1 MPIPTSTYRLQ
12 ISRDFT
18 LDDAA
23 GVLDYLRELGVG
35 AVYLSP
41 LLQAT
46 TGSPHGYDTTDVTR
60 VDADRGGAEGLRALL
75 AAARDAGLGV
85 VIDIVPNHLGI
96 SVPVENPAW
105 WDVLKLG
112 RASAYAGWFDI
123 DWSRDRIVVPV
134 LGDDASLT
142 VQDGELRYFE
152 HRFPLAPGTE
162 GDDPDVVHARQH
174 YELVHFSRGNTEL
187 NYRRFF
193 AVTTLAGVRV
203 EDPAVFEATHEL
215 VGRLGGRRTGRA
227 PGRPPGRAGGPGRLP
242 GPAAGAGPG
251 RLDHGG
257 EDSRSRRTAARRL
270 AGVRYHRL
278 RRHARGQRR
287 VHRP

>member
-12 ISRDFT
+12 IQRDFT

-96 SVPVENPAW
+96 SVPAENPAW
-105 WDVLKLG
+105 WDVLS
-112 RASAYAGWFDI
+112 SAGSRRTRGGSTSTGAGTGSSCRCWATTRRL
-123 DWSRDRIVVPV
+123 S
-134 LGDDASLT
+134 

-152 HRFPLAPGTE
+152 HRFPLAPGTV
-162 GDDPDVVHARQH
+162 D
-174 YELVHFSRGNTEL
+174 
-187 NYRRFF
+187 
-193 AVTTLAGVRV
+193 AG
-203 EDPAVFEATHEL
+203 
-215 VGRLGGRRTGRA
+215 
-227 PGRPPGRAGGPGRLP
+227 
-242 GPAAGAGPG
+242 
-251 RLDHGG
+251 
-257 EDSRSRRTAARRL
+257 
-270 AGVRYHRL
+270 
-278 RRHARGQRR
+278 
-287 VHRP
+287 